1 MNRSSPP
8 EEDSSGGGG
17 DKGRTVVDTTQS
29 MGHIRTHHSYG
40 PQIFLLEKV
49 LYLETPSQPSQG
61 R

>member
-1 MNRSSPP
+1 MNLSSHP

-17 DKGRTVVDTTQS
+17 NKGRTVADTTQS
-29 MGHIRTHHSYG
+29 MGHIHTHHNYD